1 MSSHIR
7 ACVSVIAAA
16 ALLSACQTFSPDGG
30 MGVAAQV
37 AGEGLNK
44 GIVRVRSAED
54 EAAVQDKVARLLHA
68 PLSADAAV
76 QIALY
81 NNLGLQAAYNRL
93 GIAEAM
99 SVQSSRPPLPT
110 FSLDR
115 IETSVE
121 LDIERQIIG
130 SILALAT
137 WPARSKIAGMRF
149 EQAQL
154 RAAEDT
160 LRVAAEARKAYYEA
174 VAARESLAT
183 LEKVA
188 ANAQGS
194 AKLASELK
202 QTGALNKLDHA
213 RRQVF
218 AKEMAAQVTAARQKA
233 DAAEERLTR
242 AIGLWGRE
250 VGPLLPRS
258 LPPVGGKTLT
268 LAMVEQ
274 ETMDRRVDLAIARLE
289 VETLAKSF
297 GLTRKTRFINVLD
310 AGGVSK
316 TQKDKGEPSA
326 DGGGFVVAFTVPLY
340 DFGRARVREAEQR
353 YLEAVNLLGEKAINA
368 RSQAREAYS
377 AYHAAYDIALQYQ
390 NQVLPLRET
399 IEKETELQ
407 YNAMQVD
414 AFALLQEARAG
425 AMARVASIEARR
437 NFWLAATDLSVAT
450 LGGGSLSRPSEP
462 IMAASAG
469 GEAQAH

>member
-7 ACVSVIAAA
+7 ACVLAIAAS
-16 ALLSACQTFSPDGG
+16 ALLAACQTFSPDGG
-30 MGVAAQV
+30 MGVAARI

-110 FSLDR
+110 FSLER
-115 IETSVE
+115 VETSVE

-130 SILALAT
+130 SILALAA
-137 WPARSKIAGMRF
+137 WPARSKIAHMRF

-160 LRVAAEARKAYYEA
+160 LRVAAEARKAYYAA
-174 VAARESLAT
+174 VAARESHAA
-183 LEKVA
+183 LEKVS
-188 ANAQGS
+188 ANARGS
-194 AKLASELK
+194 AKLALELK

-218 AKEMAAQVTAARQKA
+218 AKEMSAQVTAACQQA

-242 AIGLWGRE
+242 AMGLWGRD

-258 LPPVGGKTLT
+258 LPPIGGKTLT
-268 LAMVEQ
+268 LATVEQ
-274 ETMDRRVDLAIARLE
+274 ETMDRRVELAIAKLE
-289 VETLAKSF
+289 V
-297 GLTRKTRFINVLD
+297 
-310 AGGVSK
+310 
-316 TQKDKGEPSA
+316 
-326 DGGGFVVAFTVPLY
+326 
-340 DFGRARVREAEQR
+340 
-353 YLEAVNLLGEKAINA
+353 
-368 RSQAREAYS
+368 
-377 AYHAAYDIALQYQ
+377 
-390 NQVLPLRET
+390 
-399 IEKETELQ
+399 
-407 YNAMQVD
+407 
-414 AFALLQEARAG
+414 
-425 AMARVASIEARR
+425 
-437 NFWLAATDLSVAT
+437 
-450 LGGGSLSRPSEP
+450 
-462 IMAASAG
+462 
-469 GEAQAH
+469 